1 MSQDLTV
8 TDLFAGAGGA
18 SIGMVAAGAVV
29 VEAANHWKVAVET
42 YGRNHVNTR
51 VQCADISN
59 THPSRFATTDVLWAS
74 PECTTFSPAAPTK
87 RKPELFDGTK
97 DAYVERSRVT
107 MWDVVQFA
115 EYHRYKAIIVENVVD
130 IGRWALLDP
139 WFAAMRA
146 LGYDWRVVSL
156 NSMVA
161 HPTPQS
167 RDRWYVV
174 FWQGIPAPDL
184 EIRPSCW
191 CGTCEATVEG
201 IQTWKRPDARWGKY
215 RQQYSY
221 TCGTCKAQVL
231 PWVWPAASAI
241 DWSLPCERIGDRDRP
256 LAPAT
261 RRRIEVGLERY
272 GPGAIVQ
279 AAGHCFERPGYYRTW
294 PAWQPLK
301 TLSGTNQYGIATPGF
316 LMDAANTGSAA
327 RYDGTR
333 VRDPGEPLFTET
345 ASNRNAL
352 VTPLHHGETG
362 PPARPSSDPFGTQSG
377 RQETG
382 LLIMNTGS
390 IEEAKYRAFDARR
403 DPLQTVV
410 GSSINQSLVVPMRTG
425 GKAQPAGGAPLPTTT
440 TADGGGAFIAEL
452 RGGWSDASSVADPLA
467 AVTASG
473 NHHGLTLPPG
483 MLVRMNG
490 DLADAPSMATPADG
504 PMGTVT
510 GAANQ
515 AVVPYPH
522 FLTPYYGNST
532 PSPVS
537 SPSPTVTSVDRC
549 ALIEP
554 SIEVDSCGF
563 RMLEPPEAGLGM
575 GFPSSYI
582 VGGSKRD
589 QVRQYGQ
596 AVTPPASCVL
606 LERVFEAMS

>member
-1 MSQDLTV
+1 VKHKASPRKFCRTQELTV
-8 TDLFAGAGGA
+8 TDMFCGAGGA
-18 SIGMVAAGAVV
+18 SIGMVAAGAVIR
-29 VEAANHWKVAVET
+29 EAANHWRRAVET
-42 YGRNHVNTR
+42 YATNHQEVR
-51 VQCADISN
+51 VRCADISQ
-59 THPSRFATTDVLWAS
+59 TDPSRFETTDILWAS
-74 PECTTFSPAAPTK
+74 PECKTHSQAAPKT
-87 RKPELFDGTK
+87 RKPELFDGTS

-184 EIRPSCW
+184 EIRPACW

-215 RQQYSY
+215 RSQYTY
-221 TCGTCKAQVL
+221 TCCTCHAQVL

-241 DWSLPCERIGDRDRP
+241 DWSLPCERIGDRSRP

-279 AAGHCFERPGYYRTW
+279 GAGHCFERKGYYRTW

-301 TLSGTNQYGIATPGF
+301 TLSSTNQYGVAMPAF
-316 LMDAANTGSAA
+316 LMDTTNTGHDPK
-327 RYDGTR
+327 YDGSR
-333 VRDPGEPLFTET
+333 LRDPREPLFTQT
-345 ASNRNAL
+345 ALAAAGLVTGMYGRSGPGAPVDGPLPTLMGTAHHGL

-362 PPARPSSDPFGTQSG
+362 PPARPPSDPFGTQRG

-390 IEEAKYRAFDARR
+390 IEEAHYRAFDAGR

-410 GSSINQSLVVPMRTG
+410 GSSINQSLVVPNRTHG
-425 GKAQPAGGAPLPTTT
+425 QARPPGAPLPTMDTST
-440 TADGGGAFIAEL
+440 GGGAFIAEL
-452 RGGWSDASSVADPLA
+452 RGGWSDASPVTDPLA
-467 AVTASG
+467 TFAASG
-473 NHHGLTLPPG
+473 NHH
-483 MLVRMNG
+483 MLVE
-490 DLADAPSMATPADG
+490 P
-504 PMGTVT
+504 
-510 GAANQ
+510 
-515 AVVPYPH
+515 

-537 SPSPTVTSVDRC
+537 APSPTVTSVDRC
-549 ALIEP
+549 GLVEP
-554 SIEVDSCGF
+554 SIEVDDCGF

-575 GFPSSYI
+575 GFPNTYI